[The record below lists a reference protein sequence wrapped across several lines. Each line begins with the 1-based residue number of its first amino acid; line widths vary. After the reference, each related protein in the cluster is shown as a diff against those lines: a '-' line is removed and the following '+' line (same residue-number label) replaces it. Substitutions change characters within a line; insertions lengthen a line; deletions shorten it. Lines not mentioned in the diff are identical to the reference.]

1 MKTFSLFLVNKYVD
15 KVEKIC
21 YNICINKIKE
31 GKQMNTQMQMVEVK
45 LLGTDNSWLFAD
57 VQAAKEFVL
66 EDAQKYHY
74 GLFRYYEIDG
84 THYYDCGRNT
94 FTTTVKLLSF

>member
-15 KVEKIC
+15 KVKKIC

-31 GKQMNTQMQMVEVK
+31 GKQMNRQMQMVEVK

-66 EDAQKYHY
+66 GDAAENNY
-74 GLFRYYEIDG
+74 GVFRHYEIDG
-84 THYYDCGRNT
+84 TYYYDCGRNT
-94 FTTTVKLLSF
+94 FTTDVKLLNF

>member
-15 KVEKIC
+15 KVKKIC

-66 EDAQKYHY
+66 GDAEKYNY
-74 GLFRYYEIDG
+74 GMLRYYAVDG